1 VRRYTVADVFTDR
14 PLAGNQVAV
23 YADGSG
29 LSPAVMQMAAREM
42 NLSETVFVLPPSD
55 SSAADARVR
64 IFTPAVELP
73 FAGHPVLG
81 TAFVLGLERGGS
93 VIRLETGVGV
103 IPVALVR
110 DDDGA
115 ISFGEMEQMLP
126 VEVPLSA
133 SQERDLLAAL
143 GVERSGSLLPV
154 EAYRNGPTF
163 VYVELDGEAAVASLR
178 PDMVALEELGTLG
191 VSCFAVSS
199 QRVKMRMFGP
209 GLGVPEDPAT
219 GSAAG
224 PLGVHL
230 VRHGRAEPGPL
241 IEIHQGAEI
250 GRPSSIR
257 VRIEGSAERIERV
270 LVGGSAGIVAHGDYR
285 LE

>member
-23 YADGSG
+23 FADGAG
-29 LSPAVMQMAAREM
+29 LSTEVMQQAARET
-42 NLSETVFVLPPSD
+42 NLSETVFVLPPGD
-55 SSAADARVR
+55 PGAADARVR

-81 TAFVLGLERGGS
+81 TAFVLADERGGS

-110 DDDGA
+110 DHDGT

-126 VEVPLSA
+126 VEVAFSA
-133 SQERDLLAAL
+133 SQERELLAAL
-143 GVERSGSLLPV
+143 GVSRSGSLLPIQ
-154 EAYRNGPTF
+154 AYRNGPTF
-163 VYVELDGEAAVASLR
+163 VYVELDGEAAVAAVR
-178 PDMVALEELGTLG
+178 PDMVALEELGTIG

-209 GLGVPEDPAT
+209 ALGVPEDPAT

-224 PLGVHL
+224 PLAVHL
-230 VRHGRAEPGPL
+230 VRHGRVEPGFE
-241 IEIHQGAEI
+241 IEIHQGAEV
-250 GRPSSIR
+250 GRPSLIR
-257 VRIEGSAERIERV
+257 VRVEGSPERIERV
-270 LVGGSAGIVAHGDYR
+270 LVGGSAVIVAHGEYR